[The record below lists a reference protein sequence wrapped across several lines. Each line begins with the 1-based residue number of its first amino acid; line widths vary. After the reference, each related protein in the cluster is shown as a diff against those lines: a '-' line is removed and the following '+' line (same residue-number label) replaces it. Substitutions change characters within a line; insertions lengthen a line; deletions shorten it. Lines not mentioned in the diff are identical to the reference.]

1 LNYNSIETDHIS
13 YLRTIVPDDRLSTG
27 ESVLDLHAKD
37 QSQHPAVRPEVVIWP
52 HTAEEV
58 AAIVKYANDNRFPI
72 VGWGSGSSL
81 EGNPIPIQRG
91 IVLDFA
97 QMNHILDIR
106 AEAFQADVEPGVIYQ
121 DLNEKLRHTGLFFPP
136 DPGARATLG
145 GMIANNAS
153 GTRTVYYGSTK
164 DYVLRLSVVLAN
176 GEIIQIGNQASKTSS
191 GYDLIR
197 LFVGSEGTLGIVV
210 GATVRLVGSPVEFSA
225 AVATFPSVESAGK
238 VVFEIMR
245 SGLNP
250 AALELLGP
258 ECIALMNEEENLKLT
273 VSPTIIMEFHGT
285 TTSQLAEVLEMAEEI
300 CKSEGCRMFETGV
313 GRSERDRIF
322 KARHALGEIIIR
334 KHPDCGILV
343 MDVAVPITA
352 YPELIAAI
360 REKLGATDLTSY
372 FISHAGNGNVHLN
385 IAGQKDNREQ
395 WDLISQ
401 ISQDLVYKTLDLGGT
416 ATGEHGVG
424 IGKRKYMPTEH
435 GSSLEWMKR
444 VKTLFD
450 PNGILNPG
458 KMFP

>member
-1 LNYNSIETDHIS
+1 MNFNSIEKTHIS
-13 YLRTIVPDDRLSTG
+13 YLKTIVPHDRLSTG

-52 HTAEEV
+52 HAAEEV
-58 AAIVKYANDNRFPI
+58 AAVVKYANDNRIPI

-81 EGNPIPIQRG
+81 EGNPIPVKGG

-97 QMNHILDIR
+97 RMNRILDIR

-164 DYVLRLSVVLAN
+164 DYVLRLTVVLAN
-176 GEIIQIGNQASKTSS
+176 GEIIQLGNQASKTSS

-197 LFVGSEGTLGIVV
+197 LFVGSEGTLGIVA
-210 GATVRLVGSPVEFSA
+210 GATVRLVGLPVEFSA
-225 AVATFPSVESAGK
+225 AVATFPSVEAAGK

-300 CKSEGCRMFETGV
+300 CKNEGCRIFEPGV

-360 REKLGATDLTSY
+360 REKLGSTDLTSY

-395 WDLISQ
+395 WDLINQ
-401 ISQDLVYKTLDLGGT
+401 ISQDL
-416 ATGEHGVG
+416 
-424 IGKRKYMPTEH
+424 
-435 GSSLEWMKR
+435 
-444 VKTLFD
+444 
-450 PNGILNPG
+450 
-458 KMFP
+458 

>member
-1 LNYNSIETDHIS
+1 LNFNSIEKTHIS
-13 YLRTIVPDDRLSTG
+13 YLKTIVPHDRLSTG

-52 HTAEEV
+52 HAAEEV
-58 AAIVKYANDNRFPI
+58 AAVVKYANDNRIPI

-81 EGNPIPIQRG
+81 EGNPIPVKGG

-97 QMNHILDIR
+97 RMNRILDIR

-164 DYVLRLSVVLAN
+164 DYVLRLTVVLAN
-176 GEIIQIGNQASKTSS
+176 GEIIQLGNQASKTSS

-197 LFVGSEGTLGIVV
+197 LFVGSEGTLGIVA
-210 GATVRLVGSPVEFSA
+210 GATVRLVGLPVEFSA
-225 AVATFPSVESAGK
+225 AVATFPSVEAAGK

-300 CKSEGCRMFETGV
+300 CKNEGCRIFEPGV

-360 REKLGATDLTSY
+360 REKLGSTDLTSY

-395 WDLISQ
+395 WDLINQ

-424 IGKRKYMPTEH
+424 LGKRKYMPAEH
-435 GSSLEWMKR
+435 GISLEWMKR

-458 KMFP
+458 KIFP